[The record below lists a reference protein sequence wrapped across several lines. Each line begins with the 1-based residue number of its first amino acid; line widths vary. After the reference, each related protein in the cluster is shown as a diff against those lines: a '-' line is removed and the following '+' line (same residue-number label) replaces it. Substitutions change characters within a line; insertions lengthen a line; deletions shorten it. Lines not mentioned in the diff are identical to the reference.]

1 MRAIVACL
9 LVGIFVIA
17 FNVGFFFW
25 VQIQG
30 VRTNLGL
37 VEYVSQQYSQNPQWI
52 NLYVISHL
60 VLLFLWPALFCYSV
74 HKHDRQLVGMIKQ
87 MIVGWLI
94 LVIFIS
100 IIAALVLLSL
110 FHEGRLGE
118 IASFLMSL
126 LCTPF
131 TMEFLLCVIGA
142 GLVISLNAVRLRLM
156 GDEFVEIEVDE

>member
-9 LVGIFVIA
+9 LVGIFVVA

-30 VRTNLGL
+30 VKTNLGL
-37 VEYVSQQYSQNPQWI
+37 IEYVSEQYAQSSQWI
-52 NLYVISHL
+52 NIYIISHL
-60 VLLFLWPALFCYSV
+60 VLLFLWPALFCYFV
-74 HKHDRQLVGMIKQ
+74 YKHDRELVGLIKQ
-87 MIVGWLI
+87 MIVGWAV
-94 LVIFIS
+94 LVAFIG
-100 IIAALVLLSL
+100 IIAGLVLLAL

-118 IASFLMSL
+118 LSAFILSL

-142 GLVISLNAVRLRLM
+142 ILVISLNAIRQRLA
-156 GDEFVEIEVDE
+156 GDEFVEIEIED